1 MTGGG
6 TLIRLVLQDDTNTR
20 TFTEGREGV
29 RVILGYLY
37 QINVIRMIY
46 GSDVQVL
53 EEHNN

>member
-6 TLIRLVLQDDTNTR
+6 ALIRLVLQDDTNTR
-20 TFTEGREGV
+20 MFTEGREGV

>member
-6 TLIRLVLQDDTNTR
+6 ALIRLVLQNDTNTR

-29 RVILGYLY
+29 SVILGYLY
-37 QINVIRMIY
+37 KINLIRMIY

>member
-6 TLIRLVLQDDTNTR
+6 ALIRLVLQDDTNTR
-20 TFTEGREGV
+20 MFTEGREGV

-37 QINVIRMIY
+37 KINVIRMIY